1 MRFPFISRRRAQAAV
16 DLAVIGVWHL
26 VDEAEQATVEARA
39 EQRTAEASLEA
50 AREFQHRASVN
61 AWQAVEDDYEHG
73 VRLKRALRAA
83 ARYRAEAA
91 VQRRVINR
99 LTTQLLDATG
109 FQGEPLLPAARTTL
123 GIDTTKE
130 DA

>member
-1 MRFPFISRRRAQAAV
+1 
-16 DLAVIGVWHL
+16 
-26 VDEAEQATVEARA
+26 
-39 EQRTAEASLEA
+39 
-50 AREFQHRASVN
+50 
-61 AWQAVEDDYEHG
+61 
-73 VRLKRALRAA
+73 LKRALRAA

-109 FQGEPLLPAARTTL
+109 FQGEPLRPAARTTL